1 MVWMMPSIPSVIEWA
16 VRDRPIAGEL
26 DSGDLHVVAP
36 FAGGVLVGA
45 VDGLGHGPEAAIAAR
60 AAVAVLSRDPKQP
73 VQTLVENCHRA
84 LRGTRGVVLSLASID
99 ATRDE
104 MTWLGV
110 GNVEAVLCRV
120 AAGEKPVRDRI
131 VPRNGVVGYQLPSLR
146 TATLPIVASDV
157 LVFASDGLRPEF
169 ANESPFGVTAESH
182 AAHLLKSY
190 GNSNDDALV
199 LVVRYKGAAP

>member
-26 DSGDLHVVAP
+26 DSGDLHLVAP

-104 MTWLGV
+104 MTWIGV
-110 GNVEAVLCRV
+110 GNVEAVLCRAV
-120 AAGEKPVRDRI
+120 AGEKPARDRI
-131 VPRNGVVGYQLPSLR
+131 IPRSGVVGYQLPPLR
-146 TATLPIVASDV
+146 ATTLPIAAADV
-157 LVFASDGLRPEF
+157 IVFASDGLRSDF
-169 ANESPFGVTAESH
+169 ADESPFGQTVEAH
-182 AAHLLKSY
+182 ATHLLKAY
-190 GNSNDDALV
+190 GNANDDALV
-199 LVVRYKGAAP
+199 LVVRYLGAA